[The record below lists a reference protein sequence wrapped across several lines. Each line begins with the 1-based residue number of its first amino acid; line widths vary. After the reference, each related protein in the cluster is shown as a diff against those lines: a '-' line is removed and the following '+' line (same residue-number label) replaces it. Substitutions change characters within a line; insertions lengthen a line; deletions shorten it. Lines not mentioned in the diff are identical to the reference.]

1 MKKALILI
9 LSLLVIAIILSGCRK
24 TANDENDATPV
35 LQEDKETND
44 TQSDETHDADETP
57 GTTDKPGTDETP
69 GTAGEPG
76 KGETTGT
83 TDKPGTDETPGTAD
97 KPGTGETTGT
107 ANKPG
112 TDETPGTADKPSS
125 ADKPGTG
132 ETTGA
137 TEQVLLM
144 ADNIDL
150 WAAPEEYIYDVY
162 HYTVTDLDGNG
173 RLELIISNIGGT
185 GIYTYSKFYEV
196 NETCDGLNV
205 CEHMIREGDSEADI
219 AADTVAGYYDP
230 QSDIMYYIFDDLLRN
245 GAAEYYDNKRAL
257 YLEDGRINEIL
268 LAYKATIYTNPDT
281 EPEITCQD
289 KDRNVISEE
298 EYEEIADRYFA
309 DLEKKKVSFDWNRFF
324 QKDEVRD
331 LSRDDLV
338 EMLMK
343 SYEAFKIE

>member
-35 LQEDKETND
+35 FQEDKETND

-57 GTTDKPGTDETP
+57 GTTDKPSSAETP

-76 KGETTGT
+76 KDETT
-83 TDKPGTDETPGTAD
+83 GTAD
-97 KPGTGETTGT
+97 KPDAAETPGT

-112 TDETPGTADKPSS
+112 TDETPG
-125 ADKPGTG
+125 
-132 ETTGA
+132 A
-137 TEQVLLM
+137 TEQVRLI

-245 GAAEYYDNKRAL
+245 GAAEYYDNKRAV

-298 EYEEIADRYFA
+298 QYEEIADRYFA
-309 DLEKKKVSFDWNRFF
+309 DLEKKKVSFGWNRFF
-324 QKDEVRD
+324 QKDEVRN